1 MVYIKVKAFLL
12 LAHGAGNLQHC
23 VSGMCVCVR
32 GNNMLEKLFYGFL
45 CVDQKNLKKRK
56 KLMCVGMKKN
66 YFLNGFRI
74 NLIGKAI
81 RMKNFESQRNGHH

>member
-12 LAHGAGNLQHC
+12 LAHGARVGNLQHC

-56 KLMCVGMKKN
+56 KLMCVGMKRTI
-66 YFLNGFRI
+66 F
-74 NLIGKAI
+74 
-81 RMKNFESQRNGHH
+81 